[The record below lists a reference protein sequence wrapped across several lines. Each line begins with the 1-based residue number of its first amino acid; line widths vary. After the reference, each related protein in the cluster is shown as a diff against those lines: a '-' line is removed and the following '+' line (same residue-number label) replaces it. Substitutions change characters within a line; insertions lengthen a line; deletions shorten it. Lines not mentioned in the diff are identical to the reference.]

1 VCKISEIVV
10 KSRTCASIV
19 EGLLVGLQQAG
30 IVTLTGEEIHVTL
43 EQRMRIAE
51 LAISKGADPEKVA
64 RELRW
69 QEFEGL
75 TAQILNRE
83 GYVTVNHF
91 IFKHAAR
98 RYEIDVLA
106 AKETMVLCVD
116 CKHWH
121 HGWAPGKIMAAA
133 RNQFL
138 RVQSLSE
145 VFAFY
150 EKKHHIS
157 SWQSPRLLPI
167 VLTLADVSSKLADGV
182 PIVSALRFRDFLC
195 QVGPWDQRLR
205 FIDVPER
212 SQTLLVS

>member
-1 VCKISEIVV
+1 MV
-10 KSRTCASIV
+10 K
-19 EGLLVGLQQAG
+19 LQEAG
-30 IVTLTGEEIHVTL
+30 IVTLTGEEIRVTL

-51 LAISKGADPEKVA
+51 LAILRGADPEKVA

-75 TAQILNRE
+75 AAQILNRE

-106 AKETMVLCVD
+106 AKEAIVLCVD

-121 HGWAPGKIMAAA
+121 HGWAPSKIMAAA

-150 EKKHHIS
+150 EKKHHIA

-167 VLTLADVSSKLADGV
+167 VLALADVSSKLVDGV

-195 QVGPWDQRLR
+195 QVGPWEERLR
-205 FIDVPER
+205 FVDVPVR